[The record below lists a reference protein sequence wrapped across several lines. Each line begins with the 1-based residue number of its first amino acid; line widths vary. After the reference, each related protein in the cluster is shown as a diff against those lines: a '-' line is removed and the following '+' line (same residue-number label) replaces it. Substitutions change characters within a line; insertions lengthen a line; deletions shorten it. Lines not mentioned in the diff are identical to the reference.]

1 MHLPKLRLNLV
12 QLIFFPILFLVGIMG
27 LSFWLR
33 DLITLEWD
41 ITPLFANVLGWIITI
56 FIVLMSCFVIFCI
69 IKMFRIITK
78 FVTVEQLEREL
89 NLIKSK
95 N

>member
-1 MHLPKLRLNLV
+1 MQRKIRFNLV
-12 QLIFFPILFLVGIMG
+12 QLVLFPILFLIGIMF
-27 LSFWLR
+27 LSNWLR

-41 ITPLFANVLGWIITI
+41 ISVLFANVLGWGIII
-56 FIVLMSCFVIFCI
+56 VIVLMCCFVIFCI

-78 FVTVEQLEREL
+78 FVSAQELEREL
-89 NLIKSK
+89 NLLKSK

>member
-1 MHLPKLRLNLV
+1 
-12 QLIFFPILFLVGIMG
+12 MG

-41 ITPLFANVLGWIITI
+41 ITPLFANAIGWVITVLIA
-56 FIVLMSCFVIFCI
+56 LMSCFVIFCI

-78 FVTVEQLEREL
+78 FVSAEQLEREL

-95 N
+95 G